1 MKKSTVIKAVGLLT
15 VAVIAGTA
23 LTGCGKST
31 SKTNKGSDKDVTV
44 WVNTS
49 DETPEGKA
57 WEKISEKFNTDNG
70 KGYKVKVE
78 YIPRSGSGGGY

>member
-70 KGYKVKVE
+70 KG
-78 YIPRSGSGGGY
+78 